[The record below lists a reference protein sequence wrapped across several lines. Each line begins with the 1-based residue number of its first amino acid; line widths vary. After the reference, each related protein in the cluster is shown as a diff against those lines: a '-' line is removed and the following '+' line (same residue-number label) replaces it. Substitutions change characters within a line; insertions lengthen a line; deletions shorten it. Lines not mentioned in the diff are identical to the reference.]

1 MNTTRKAKIKART
14 PKEFERWRRL
24 AEEVRQKRAH
34 NNTTTTEAKN

>member
-34 NNTTTTEAKN
+34 TTTTTEAKK